1 MKIDI
6 TKLVHSLNSEEI
18 NILLRLYYYQ
28 NEVISGSKSF
38 EKETLDSLIVKNLI
52 SVNIESNRNIVD
64 LTDYGLSVC
73 ESIMNNRVNEN
84 STRFQQK
91 IKKLPERAV
100 ACFINRILWKDVNI
114 KENGLLNPFK
124 NPFAF
129 DDNIWYE
136 RVLLNDKRIVDAL
149 EQFYSNLEDL
159 GLIENINGQRWCS
172 PEVENYL
179 KTEYKKI
186 MDLSGTE
193 EESLK
198 FYFFFYV
205 YAKEQRNVINFSS
218 GGEQY
223 RAIFYEDDKNLNNYY
238 FSSDNSDPT
247 TLLSKLGLNEKR
259 FIEFF
264 EEMQNKEIVVERY
277 YFLYS
282 SSFFINEEMMF
293 IIKDITRYMDYINN
307 KFLKP
312 VVDSLLN

>member
-1 MKIDI
+1 MKVDV

-18 NILLRLYYYQ
+18 NALLKLYYYQ
-28 NEVISGSKSF
+28 NRVINGSKSY
-38 EKETLDSLIVKNLI
+38 EKDILDSLIVKNLI

-73 ESIMNNRVNEN
+73 ESIMNNRLNEN
-84 STRFQQK
+84 STTFKQK
-91 IKKLPERAV
+91 IKKLPDRAV
-100 ACFINRILWKDVNI
+100 ACFINRILWKDLNI
-114 KENGLLNPFK
+114 DEYGLIKSFN

-129 DDNIWYE
+129 DNNIWYE

-149 EQFYSNLEDL
+149 EQFYENLEDL

-179 KTEYKKI
+179 KSEYKKI

-218 GGEQY
+218 AGEQY
-223 RAIFYEDDKNLNNYY
+223 RAIFYEDDKNLENYY
-238 FSSDNSDPT
+238 FSSNNSNPKK
-247 TLLSKLGLNEKR
+247 LLLELGLNEKR
-259 FIEFF
+259 FLEFF

-277 YFLYS
+277 YSLYS
-282 SSFFINEEMMF
+282 SSFFINEDMMF